1 MNNTDKAKLD
11 AARRMLKG
19 RIDINEVAMLLE
31 LSEEQLKP
39 IKDELDEEMK
49 KIYGSTA
56 AYDMDTGEVL
66 FDNFDDIGADD
77 DLPNEDNQ

>member
-11 AARRMLKG
+11 AAKRMLKG
-19 RIDINEVAMLLE
+19 RIDINEAAMLLG
-31 LSEEQLKP
+31 LSVEQLKP

-66 FDNFDDIGADD
+66 FDDFDDIGEDD
-77 DLPNEDNQ
+77 DFPEEENQ